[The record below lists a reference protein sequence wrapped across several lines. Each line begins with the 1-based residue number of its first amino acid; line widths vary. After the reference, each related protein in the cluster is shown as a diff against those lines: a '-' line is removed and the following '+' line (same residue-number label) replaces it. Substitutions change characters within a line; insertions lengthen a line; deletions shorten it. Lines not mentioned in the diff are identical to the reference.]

1 MHLCHYS
8 LQLQNSLS
16 SKHCCN
22 CRAVFCTRWIE
33 NPSRLNWRKCT
44 SPLSLATLL
53 LSVCHWNNSPFLLNE
68 SISVSW
74 FMCIFCHWVAG
85 VIKLPGLAVCGG
97 QIVGM
102 CTLLGQKMTIQ
113 QFHRWA
119 KKRGGGHNDTK
130 QDSHANT
137 MAWWDKACVVGTN
150 GGTKKNLQVMKVWN
164 KTSCC
169 LPLIFHQAN

>member
-1 MHLCHYS
+1 MPLPIYQFPSYQKVPQIRILSTQTEIPSTFMHLCHYS
-8 LQLQNSLS
+8 LQLQNSPS
-16 SKHCCN
+16 SEHCCN
-22 CRAVFCTRWIE
+22 CRAIFRTWWIE
-33 NPSRLNWRKCT
+33 NPSRLDWRKCT

-97 QIVGM
+97 QIVGTR
-102 CTLLGQKMTIQ
+102 TLLGQKMTIQ

-119 KKRGGGHNDTK
+119 KKK
-130 QDSHANT
+130 K
-137 MAWWDKACVVGTN
+137 KA
-150 GGTKKNLQVMKVWN
+150 
-164 KTSCC
+164 
-169 LPLIFHQAN
+169 